1 MKTLAFLALILC
13 SLSLYGAMGSS
24 VMVPTQE
31 HLKFTFGNHKNHP
44 VQKLEERQYLRSIA
58 PMNEL
63 QIKHKLSLE
72 GYVASNIQLRDIA
85 SELVYQVHATDV
97 QKKSLKLFVDP
108 SNGAILKMESI
119 Q

>member
-1 MKTLAFLALILC
+1 MKTLAFFFLTLC

-24 VMVPTQE
+24 VTVPTKE

-58 PMNEL
+58 PMNEI
-63 QIKHKLSLE
+63 QIKTKLSSQ
-72 GYVASNIQLRDIA
+72 GYLSSDIKLRDVA
-85 SELVYQVHATDV
+85 SELVYQVYATDV